1 LSADRTDPHDVL
13 KEEVG
18 WMGDGSRKVLFAASV
33 HDFFRQII
41 SLALENQRATVQQAT
56 ELYLANLLGAFVQTE
71 SLLDR
76 EDDGILHQRPL
87 ALLLKD
93 ALDAEETVQRARML
107 RRLGDTSLFVS
118 GMFGECLNRGAV
130 DVDYYIEM
138 GGRAYDA
145 LGDVAARRGAERSLW
160 NELSEKFSQLVEV
173 LNEVAERTLLN
184 SDTGLVRLY
193 EKWMRTGN
201 ARVGVL
207 LREQGVPAIVGA
219 PGKRFVQ

>member
-1 LSADRTDPHDVL
+1 
-13 KEEVG
+13 
-18 WMGDGSRKVLFAASV
+18 MGEGTRKVLFAASV

-41 SLALENQRATVQQAT
+41 SLALENQRASVQQAT
-56 ELYLANLLGAFVQTE
+56 ELYLANLLGGFVQTE
-71 SLLDR
+71 SLLER
-76 EDDGILHQRPL
+76 EDDGTLHQRPL

-93 ALDAEETVQRARML
+93 ALDAEETAQRARLL

-118 GMFGECLNRGAV
+118 GMFGEYLDRGPV

-145 LGDVAARRGAERSLW
+145 LGDVAARRGAERSVW
-160 NELSEKFSQLVEV
+160 NELSEKFSKLVEV

-193 EKWMRTGN
+193 EKWMKTGN

-207 LREQGVPAIVGA
+207 LRQQGVPAIVGA
-219 PGKRFVQ
+219 PRKRFVQ

>member
-1 LSADRTDPHDVL
+1 V
-13 KEEVG
+13 
-18 WMGDGSRKVLFAASV
+18 GDGSRKVLFAASV

-41 SLALENQRATVQQAT
+41 SLALENQRASVQQAT
-56 ELYLANLLGAFVQTE
+56 ELYLANLMGGFVQTE

-76 EDDGILHQRPL
+76 DGDGNLQQRPL

-93 ALDAEETVQRARML
+93 ALDAEETAQRARLL
-107 RRLGDTSLFVS
+107 RRLGDTSLFIS
-118 GMFGECLNRGAV
+118 GMFGECLNRKAV

-145 LGDVAARRGAERSLW
+145 LGEVAARHGAERSLW
-160 NELSEKFSQLVEV
+160 DELSEKFSQLVEV

-184 SDTGLVRLY
+184 SDAGLVRLY
-193 EKWMRTGN
+193 EKWMKTGS

-207 LREQGVPAIVGA
+207 LREQGVPAIVGV
-219 PGKRFVQ
+219 PRRRFVQ